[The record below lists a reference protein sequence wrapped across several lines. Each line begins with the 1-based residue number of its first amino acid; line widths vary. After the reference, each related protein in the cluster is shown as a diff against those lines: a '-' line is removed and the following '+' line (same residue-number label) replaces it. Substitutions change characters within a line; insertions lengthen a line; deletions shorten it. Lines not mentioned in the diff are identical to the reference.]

1 MALDLKPLINPDS
14 VAIIGASPNEA
25 GHAGR
30 CLANLERTG
39 YPGRTYPVN
48 PKYDRIGA
56 HTCYPSARDLPE
68 QVDAAYLLV
77 PARAVES
84 ALEDCLE
91 RGIRTVTICSA
102 GYAELGAEGA
112 ERQRRLVER
121 ARERGVRILGPN
133 CIGVLNPVDTYVGC
147 PTFNITYSYTPG
159 SIALLSQ
166 SGGMAASLFNRAQGR
181 TIGIRTMVSLG
192 NEADIQM
199 GELLDAFVADPQTR
213 VIAIYI
219 EQLRDAERFAAA
231 AERARA
237 AGKPIVLLKVGG
249 SEAGRRTVLGHTGA
263 MAGEQAVFSSM
274 MRHLGVVE
282 VHSIDDLLNT
292 AYALSSLPLPAG
304 PRLGALSPSGG
315 ECGYIADRASA
326 HGLEIPLPTQQTL
339 DELSEKL
346 KLARPGNPLDTTGQV
361 IGDGALLS
369 ELMQI
374 FTADPN
380 LDMITLSIPTW
391 GPYDSNALLPRIIDA
406 VKACDK
412 PAVLSAWTARNL
424 TERAEEL
431 LRESGICW
439 FASSDEAIAALANL
453 RRYAELAQAPSATPP
468 EPVSLPRPEVTELNE
483 YAAKRLLAEGGVPVV
498 AETLAPDTEA
508 ALRAARDIDG
518 PLVVKL
524 VASGVTHK
532 SELGLVRL
540 LDRADEAEAA
550 LADLARVAEKENLT
564 VEGYL
569 VAERLSGTEI
579 ILGAVRDETFGP
591 VLMVGAG
598 GILAE
603 HFADRVFLPCPAA
616 PEHVRAALKQLAVYP
631 VLDGA
636 RGRHHDVD
644 ALVDVAVAL
653 SRVFAGSPW
662 MTEIDLNPVI
672 VSADGCW
679 ITDAHAH
686 VGAISREGPIR
697 RLT

>member
-1 MALDLKPLINPDS
+1 
-14 VAIIGASPNEA
+14 
-25 GHAGR
+25 
-30 CLANLERTG
+30 
-39 YPGRTYPVN
+39 
-48 PKYDRIGA
+48 
-56 HTCYPSARDLPE
+56 
-68 QVDAAYLLV
+68 
-77 PARAVES
+77 
-84 ALEDCLE
+84 
-91 RGIRTVTICSA
+91 
-102 GYAELGAEGA
+102 
-112 ERQRRLVER
+112 
-121 ARERGVRILGPN
+121 
-133 CIGVLNPVDTYVGC
+133 
-147 PTFNITYSYTPG
+147 
-159 SIALLSQ
+159 
-166 SGGMAASLFNRAQGR
+166 
-181 TIGIRTMVSLG
+181 
-192 NEADIQM
+192 
-199 GELLDAFVADPQTR
+199 
-213 VIAIYI
+213 
-219 EQLRDAERFAAA
+219 
-231 AERARA
+231 
-237 AGKPIVLLKVGG
+237 
-249 SEAGRRTVLGHTGA
+249 
-263 MAGEQAVFSSM
+263 
-274 MRHLGVVE
+274 
-282 VHSIDDLLNT
+282 
-292 AYALSSLPLPAG
+292 
-304 PRLGALSPSGG
+304 
-315 ECGYIADRASA
+315 
-326 HGLEIPLPTQQTL
+326 
-339 DELSEKL
+339 
-346 KLARPGNPLDTTGQV
+346 
-361 IGDGALLS
+361 
-369 ELMQI
+369 MQI

-391 GPYDSNALLPRIIDA
+391 GPYDSNALLPRSIDA

-672 VSADGCW
+672 VGLKGQGA
-679 ITDAHAH
+679 TAVDAVIGIAPQ
-686 VGAISREGPIR
+686 A
-697 RLT
+697 

>member
-39 YPGRTYPVN
+39 YSGRIYPVN
-48 PKYDRIGA
+48 PKYDSIGA

-102 GYAELGAEGA
+102 GYAELGEEGA
-112 ERQRRLVER
+112 QRQRRLVER
-121 ARERGVRILGPN
+121 ARERGVRLLGPN

-166 SGGMAASLFNRAQGR
+166 SGGMAAALFNRAQGR
-181 TIGIRTMVSLG
+181 SIGIRAMVSLG

-199 GELLDAFVADPQTR
+199 GELLDAFVADPQTE
-213 VIAIYI
+213 VIAVYV

-274 MRHLGVVE
+274 MHHLGVVE
-282 VHSIDDLLNT
+282 VATVDELLNT
-292 AYALSSLPLPAG
+292 AYALSRLPLPAG

-326 HGLEIPLPTQQTL
+326 HGLDMPLPTRQTL
-339 DELSEKL
+339 DELSERL
-346 KLARPGNPLDTTGQV
+346 KLALPGNPLDTTGQV
-361 IGDGALLS
+361 IGDGDLLS
-369 ELMQI
+369 EVMRI

-380 LDMITLSIPTW
+380 LDMVNLGIPTW
-391 GPYDSNALLPRIIDA
+391 GPYDSDALLPRIIEA

-412 PAVLSAWTARNL
+412 PAVISAWTARDL

-431 LRESGICW
+431 LRESGVCW
-439 FASSDEAIAALANL
+439 FASSDDAMAALANVW
-453 RRYAELAQAPSATPP
+453 RYAELVRRTPSAETPA
-468 EPVSLPRPEVTELNE
+468 PVALPRPEVDELNE
-483 YAAKRLLAEGGVPVV
+483 HAAKRLLAEGGVPVV
-498 AETLAPDTEA
+498 AETLAADTDA
-508 ALRAARDIDG
+508 ALRAAREIDG

-524 VASGVTHK
+524 VASGITHK

-540 LDRADEAEAA
+540 LDSAEEAEAV
-550 LADLARVAEKENLT
+550 LADLARTAEKENLS

-579 ILGAVRDETFGP
+579 ILGAVRDDTFGP

-616 PEHVRAALKQLAVYP
+616 PEQVRAAIERLAVHP
-631 VLDGA
+631 VLAGA

-644 ALVDVAVAL
+644 ALVNAAVAL

-662 MTEIDLNPVI
+662 MTEVDLNPVI
-672 VSADGCW
+672 VGLRGQGAAAV
-679 ITDAHAH
+679 DAVIGLAPR
-686 VGAISREGPIR
+686 A
-697 RLT
+697 

>member
-39 YPGRTYPVN
+39 YPGRIYPVN

-166 SGGMAASLFNRAQGR
+166 SGGMAAALFNRAQGR

-616 PEHVRAALKQLAVYP
+616 PEHVRATLKQLAVYP

-672 VSADGCW
+672 VGLKGQGAAAV
-679 ITDAHAH
+679 DAVIGIAPQ
-686 VGAISREGPIR
+686 A
-697 RLT
+697 

>member
-39 YPGRTYPVN
+39 YPGRIYPVN

-166 SGGMAASLFNRAQGR
+166 SGGMAAALFNRAQGR

-339 DELSEKL
+339 DELREKL

-672 VSADGCW
+672 VGLKGQGA
-679 ITDAHAH
+679 TAVDAVIGIAPQ
-686 VGAISREGPIR
+686 A
-697 RLT
+697 

>member
-39 YPGRTYPVN
+39 YPGRIYPVN

-166 SGGMAASLFNRAQGR
+166 SGGMAAALFNRAQGR

-569 VAERLSGTEI
+569 VAERLSGIEI

-672 VSADGCW
+672 VGLKGQGAAAV
-679 ITDAHAH
+679 DAVIGIAPQ
-686 VGAISREGPIR
+686 A
-697 RLT
+697 